1 LVHGGGQEKGLRS
14 STENIPGILGIGKA
28 AEIAYDRLTPDG
40 QRVSAMRD
48 KIIRK
53 VLDEIPLSYL
63 NGHPT
68 LRLPNNANF
77 RFDGVEGESLVLS
90 LDNKGIAAST
100 GSACSS
106 KKLRPSHVLLA
117 IGLNEVQA
125 HGSLRLTLGRENS
138 DEEVDY
144 VLEVLPE
151 VVSKMRAI
159 SPLWKKKIEVE
170 KWRGKVSVQLEAR

>member
-1 LVHGGGQEKGLRS
+1 M
-14 STENIPGILGIGKA
+14 GKA
-28 AEIAYDRLTPDG
+28 AEIAGNQLVPDG

-48 KIIRK
+48 KIICR
-53 VLDEIPLSYL
+53 VLEDIPLSYL

-68 LRLPNNANF
+68 QRLPNNASF
-77 RFDGVEGESLVLS
+77 RFDGVEGESLALS

-106 KKLRPSHVLLA
+106 KKLKPSHVLLA

-125 HGSLRLTLGRENS
+125 HGSLRLTLGRENT
-138 DEEVDY
+138 DEEVGY
-144 VLEVLPE
+144 VIEVLPE